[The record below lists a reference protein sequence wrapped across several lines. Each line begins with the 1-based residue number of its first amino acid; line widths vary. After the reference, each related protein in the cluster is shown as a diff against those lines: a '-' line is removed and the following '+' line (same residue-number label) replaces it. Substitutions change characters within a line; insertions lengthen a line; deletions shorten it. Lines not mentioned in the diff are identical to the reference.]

1 MRLRGKVRQ
10 GCQQIPN
17 VITFGNLLCG
27 VAAIMLAMDHH
38 FTTAAALI
46 FLAGV
51 LDVLDGVIARR
62 MRGSN
67 PFGESLDALADIIS
81 FGVAPA
87 LLVYTVFLHRWPV
100 FGVLVAG
107 GYVVCGAWRLARFAA
122 SERGPFFQGLPITMG
137 GMSLATFLFYPT
149 FWTPHAVAALTLILA
164 ALMVSQFR
172 FPKIPMLLRPF
183 PRPTRPL
190 VAALLAVAALVISPA
205 AVLTALGGT
214 YFAVALLENIGFWEA
229 MADGPVGE
237 AVARMR
243 ARHQGR

>member
-1 MRLRGKVRQ
+1 M
-10 GCQQIPN
+10 
-17 VITFGNLLCG
+17 ITFGNLLCG
-27 VAAIMLAMDHH
+27 VMAIMLAMDHH
-38 FTTAAALI
+38 FTIAAALI
-46 FLAGV
+46 FLAGI

-67 PFGESLDALADIIS
+67 PFGESLDSLADIIS

-87 LLVYTVFLHRWPV
+87 LLVYTVYLHSWPI

-107 GYVVCGAWRLARFAA
+107 GYVVCGAWRLARFAVG
-122 SERGPFFQGLPITMG
+122 ERGAFFQGLPITMG

-149 FWTPHAVAALTLILA
+149 FWTPHAVAALTVILA

-172 FPKIPMLLRPF
+172 FPTIPLLLRPF
-183 PRPTRPL
+183 PRPTRPIV
-190 VAALLAVAALVISPA
+190 VASLAVAALAISPA
-205 AVLTALGGT
+205 AVLTALGVT

-237 AVARMR
+237 AVARLR
-243 ARHQGR
+243 ERHQGR

>member
-27 VAAIMLAMDHH
+27 VLAIMLAMDRH

-46 FLAGV
+46 FLAGI

-62 MRGSN
+62 LRGTN
-67 PFGESLDALADIIS
+67 PFGESLDSLADIIS

-87 LLVYTVFLHRWPV
+87 LLVYTVFLHSWPI
-100 FGVLVAG
+100 FGVLMAG

-122 SERGPFFQGLPITMG
+122 GEKGSFFQGLPITMG

-149 FWTPHAVAALTLILA
+149 FWTPHAVGALTIILA

-172 FPKIPMLLRPF
+172 FPKVPMLLRPF

-190 VAALLAVAALVISPA
+190 VAAVLAVAALTISPA
-205 AVLTALGGT
+205 AVLTALGVT
-214 YFAVALLENIGFWEA
+214 YFAVALLENVGFWEA

-237 AVARMR
+237 AVARLR
-243 ARHQGR
+243 ARNQGR

>member
-1 MRLRGKVRQ
+1 MRLRGKVRR

-17 VITFGNLLCG
+17 VITFANLLCG
-27 VAAIMLAMDHH
+27 VMALVLAIDLR
-38 FTTAAALI
+38 FTAAAALI
-46 FLAGV
+46 FLAGI
-51 LDVLDGVIARR
+51 LDVLDGAVARR
-62 MRGSN
+62 LRGDN
-67 PFGESLDALADIIS
+67 PFGESLDSLADIIS

-87 LLVYTVFLHRWPV
+87 LLVYTVYLHSWPI

-122 SERGPFFQGLPITMG
+122 SEKGLFFQGLPITMG

-190 VAALLAVAALVISPA
+190 VAAALAVAALVISPA

-237 AVARMR
+237 AVARLR
-243 ARHQGR
+243 ERHQGR